1 MRTSRSRFMNYCKG
15 KCKMKTE
22 EKKKELLQEAK
33 IKIKIY
39 KALLK
44 AIEENGGMFAKAM
57 IEGKLQA
64 EKTFVKIMEN

>member
-1 MRTSRSRFMNYCKG
+1 MRTSRSRFMNYYKG
-15 KCKMKTE
+15 KCNMKSE

-33 IKIKIY
+33 IKIKVY
-39 KALLK
+39 KALLE

-64 EKTFVKIMEN
+64 EKTFVRIMES